1 MIRPLWTALGLALSL
16 ALVGCKQ
23 EPVPAD
29 PALWHVVGSRGEEAW
44 LFGTIHAAPAPI
56 AWKTPKVADAL
67 NRSNAIMVEVA
78 NLADEKAVADAF
90 DELSRTEGLP
100 PLDQRVPEQQ
110 RETLDELL
118 DERKVEASDLQ
129 DFETWAV
136 ALTLARPA
144 DSRHA
149 RNGIDRAVLAD
160 AAGKPVIELE
170 SATRQLAI
178 FDALPEADQRDLL
191 HAVLTDAGSLDGED
205 EDLVETWRKGDMAR
219 IEAETRTGLLAD
231 PELRKAL
238 FTDRNVRW
246 SARIVAEMNQGR
258 RPFVAVG
265 AAHMAGP
272 DGLVA
277 RLQGAG
283 YAVTRVP

>member
-1 MIRPLWTALGLALSL
+1 MIKPLLAALGIALAL
-16 ALVGCKQ
+16 AGCKQ
-23 EPVPAD
+23 EPIAAD
-29 PALWHVVGSRGEEAW
+29 PALWHVVGTRGEEAW

-56 AWKTPKVADAL
+56 AWKTPKVAEAL
-67 NRSNAIMVEVA
+67 GRSGAIMVEVS
-78 NLADEKAVADAF
+78 NLADEAAVAQAF
-90 DELSRTEGLP
+90 TALSRTRGLP
-100 PLDQRVPEQQ
+100 PVEQRVAPEQ
-110 RETLDELL
+110 RAALNKLL
-118 DERKVEASDLQ
+118 AERKVEPGDLQ
-129 DFETWAV
+129 GFETWAV
-136 ALTLARPA
+136 ALTLARPG
-144 DSRHA
+144 DNKDA

-170 SATRQLAI
+170 GASRQLAI

-191 HAVLTDAGSLDGED
+191 RAVVTDADALGGED
-205 EDLVETWRKGDMAR
+205 EDLAATWRKGDMAR
-219 IEAETRTGLLAD
+219 IEVETRTGMLAD

-238 FTDRNVRW
+238 FTDRNLRW
-246 SARIVAEMNQGR
+246 SARIVAEMNHGR

-283 YAVTRVP
+283 YTVTRVR